1 MKTTIFRQKPITTK
15 VKVFFKPGDEECEG
29 VGLVLDKDEGMR
41 SFKEEKGKRRNI
53 GRRIR
58 AMVK

>member
-1 MKTTIFRQKPITTK
+1 MKENEAQLWIFI
-15 VKVFFKPGDEECEG
+15 FINGDEECEG